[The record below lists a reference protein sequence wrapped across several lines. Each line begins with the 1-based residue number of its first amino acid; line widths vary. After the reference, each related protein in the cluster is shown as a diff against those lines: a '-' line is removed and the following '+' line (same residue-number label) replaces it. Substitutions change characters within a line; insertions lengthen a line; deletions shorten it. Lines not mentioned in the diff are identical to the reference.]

1 MATTWNGLSVTSHS
15 TGYQYGNGVEKSISA
30 VDRFSKKRILRR
42 LKVATDVTLSL
53 NEIIKQGLYDDLDF
67 YGVVHPIK
75 NNKFLKTDV
84 SGDFIE
90 GKIKCHY
97 NPFNGLNLV
106 INPNGNYLRL
116 GDYEGNQSHAD
127 LLFYNNQWWKVT
139 ADNLYEVQDEKSTDK
154 SELRIAEFSLL
165 TQDSEPLTGF
175 VSETLLNTDTAF
187 N

>member
-1 MATTWNGLSVTSHS
+1 MTATWNGLGVITHNEDA
-15 TGYQYGNGVEKSISA
+15 QYGNGVEKSILA

-42 LKVATDVTLSL
+42 LKPVTDVTLSL
-53 NEIIKQGLYDDLDF
+53 HEIVEQGLYDDLDF

-75 NNKFLKTDV
+75 NNKFSKRDV
-84 SGDFIE
+84 SGEFIE

-97 NPFNGLNLV
+97 NPFNKFNV
-106 INPNGNYLRL
+106 AINPNGNYLRL

-127 LLFYNNQWWKVT
+127 LLFYDNQWWKVT
-139 ADNLYEVQDEKSTDK
+139 VDNLYEIQDESSVNKD
-154 SELRIAEFSLL
+154 ELRITELTLL
-165 TQDSEPLTGF
+165 TQDSEPLAGF